1 MNIKEI
7 NVIREIKEM
16 LRNIRKAWES
26 SGEETQAIVYKRARG
41 KGGKYLADDKSTK
54 DINEAW
60 VDGLAPKKRSKKR
73 GKKKR
78 TTKRKNT
85 KKN

>member
-1 MNIKEI
+1 MIKEI
-7 NVIREIKEM
+7 KQ
-16 LRNIRKAWES
+16 LLKNIRKMWERD
-26 SGEETQAIVYKRARG
+26 ETDVKNIVYKRARG

-60 VDGLAPKKRSKKR
+60 VDGLAPKKERKKR

-78 TTKRKNT
+78 ATKRKNT
-85 KKN
+85 KRN